1 MIDFISNNSA
11 AIAILISIFPSVLL
25 GYIGYRA
32 NRRRHIREY
41 TLSVL
46 APLLTD
52 ERLFS
57 AHNII
62 IDHVI
67 SNTQIDYDGMSK
79 HERELVLQI
88 LGYYEFLAAAFL
100 RGDLDRATVLK
111 QRRSSFK
118 GAYTVSQSFIERRRQ
133 LLGRK
138 TVYDQLER
146 FVRRHCK

>member
-1 MIDFISNNSA
+1 MTEFIINNSA
-11 AIAILISIFPSVLL
+11 AIAILISVFPSVLL
-25 GYIGYRA
+25 GYLGYQA
-32 NRRRHIREY
+32 NRRRHLREY

-46 APLLTD
+46 SPLLTD
-52 ERLFS
+52 ERLFA

-67 SNTQIDYDGMSK
+67 NDTQIDYDGMSK

-133 LLGRK
+133 LLRRK

>member
-11 AIAILISIFPSVLL
+11 AAAIIISIFPSVLL
-25 GYIGYRA
+25 GYLGYRS
-32 NRRRHIREY
+32 NRKRHLREY
-41 TLSVL
+41 TLNVL
-46 APLLTD
+46 SPLLTD
-52 ERLFS
+52 ERLFA

-67 SNTQIDYDGMSK
+67 NKTQIDYDSMSK
-79 HERELVLQI
+79 GDRELVLQL

-100 RGDLDRATVLK
+100 RGDLDKATVLK

-118 GAYTVSQSFIERRRQ
+118 GAYTASQDFIERRRQ